1 MSENSPLNS
10 DHDAIN
16 AKYETIRINDSLF
29 YTPEPEYEDQT
40 VFDVTI
46 HDSLR
51 MFPTPDTT
59 NENPD
64 HPSGSVSSNEPTHS
78 DSPVEK
84 TEPVVIKKQIIQ
96 HQTVVVR
103 DTILIIE

>member
-1 MSENSPLNS
+1 MVTVSDTLIYLPNPAEEN
-10 DHDAIN
+10 HA
-16 AKYETIRINDSLF
+16 
-29 YTPEPEYEDQT
+29 
-40 VFDVTI
+40 VFDVMI

-84 TEPVVIKKQIIQ
+84 TEPVVVKKQIIQ